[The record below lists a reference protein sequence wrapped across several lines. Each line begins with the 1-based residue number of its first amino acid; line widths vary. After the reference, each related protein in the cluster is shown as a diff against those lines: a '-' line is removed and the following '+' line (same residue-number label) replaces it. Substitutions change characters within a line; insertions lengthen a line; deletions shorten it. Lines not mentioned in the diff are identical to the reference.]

1 MATTEQLDA
10 ARKISI
16 LKKYAKGEKVSDDDK
31 KFAGIIS
38 EAKIDKTQPKV
49 RWPTIYGAESFS
61 GLTHAPLPLIKKIR
75 KGGSKAFLSGNRI
88 DSLTLICDLFDALN
102 SGTRLPDGIA
112 TPQDWLATEK
122 ARREA
127 IKRQQDEKSVMPT
140 AEVVRQAGEAG
151 GVFMASLERMA
162 RELPPALAGCS
173 VTAVAAR
180 METEIENVRRILK
193 VKMAEIGE

>member
-31 KFAGIIS
+31 KFAGIIP
-38 EAKIDKTQPKV
+38 EAKVDKTQPKV

-127 IKRQQDEKSVMPT
+127 IKRQQDERSVMPT
-140 AEVVRQAGEAG
+140 AEVVRHAAEACG
-151 GVFMASLERMA
+151 LFASELDRWA
-162 RELPPALAGCS
+162 RELPPSFAGLPAS
-173 VTAVAAR
+173 GVAAR
-180 METEIENVRRILK
+180 METEVENTRRRLK
-193 VKMAEIGE
+193 IKLAEISK